1 MAEHFILWQV
11 YHDSDDGD
19 RYIQFYHVTKFPHLA
34 VLDPRTGE
42 KLVEWE
48 TVDALSF
55 CEVATEFLS
64 NHSLGKESNGCFPPA
79 AKRRKRES
87 IIDASED
94 SQLEAAIAAS
104 LKETSTEAPPNSL
117 RDKEYLDTPD
127 EDSLTEFTDSE
138 TESEKPPKDTLG
150 NDSVKNDNRT
160 KTVKWEKNESKQKEK
175 SVDDGTCLKKNET
188 SQTKDVKRQD
198 DDVDGKDSEGDDDNT
213 LDPDCVKAYIMLRY
227 PNGKR
232 KQKTFPS
239 EAAILDLIKYVQNQ
253 GYSNERYELVTNF
266 PRKKLS
272 YMDSDLSLKDA
283 GLFPR
288 ETVFVQERLH
298 ES

>member
-1 MAEHFILWQV
+1 MLQ
-11 YHDSDDGD
+11 
-19 RYIQFYHVTKFPHLA
+19 
-34 VLDPRTGE
+34 
-42 KLVEWE
+42 
-48 TVDALSF
+48 
-55 CEVATEFLS
+55 
-64 NHSLGKESNGCFPPA
+64 
-79 AKRRKRES
+79 ES

-160 KTVKWEKNESKQKEK
+160 KTVKWEKNDSKQKEK

-198 DDVDGKDSEGDDDNT
+198 DDVDGKGSEGDDDDT
-213 LDPDCVKAYIMLRY
+213 LDPGELSQPACTFQLYCNNYMTTLVFVTIYI
-227 PNGKR
+227 
-232 KQKTFPS
+232 T
-239 EAAILDLIKYVQNQ
+239 
-253 GYSNERYELVTNF
+253 
-266 PRKKLS
+266 
-272 YMDSDLSLKDA
+272 LKDVCPVIA
-283 GLFPR
+283 
-288 ETVFVQERLH
+288 
-298 ES
+298 